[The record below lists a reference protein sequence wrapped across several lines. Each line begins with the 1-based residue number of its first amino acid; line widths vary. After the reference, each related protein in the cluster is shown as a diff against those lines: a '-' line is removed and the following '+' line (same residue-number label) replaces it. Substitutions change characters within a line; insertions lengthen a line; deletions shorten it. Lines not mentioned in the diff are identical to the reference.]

1 MLPTPVEFSP
11 VKILIALGENKI
23 KPSSS
28 FRSLPESEGAY
39 VSHRSSIGFPLLHT
53 EGAQGFSRLSPRS
66 VVSREAGPLSPAV
79 VKSSAL
85 SLRGTLPSYQLHC
98 LSGLGFPKHRCPAS
112 PGRPPLGVDPDP
124 LQCAPSRETGWS
136 RAPAE
141 VPAGSLLESS
151 RPAQPARCGPCRP
164 PTHPTSSPIPWEQV
178 GLKRSA
184 RGGRVAL
191 THPEDEVESEEQ
203 ILDALGAS
211 FDRHGGE
218 LG

>member
-98 LSGLGFPKHRCPAS
+98 LSGLAFPKHGCPAS

-141 VPAGSLLESS
+141 VPAGSLLRVLPPCPACPVRSVPAPEAPHLLADPLGTGGPEKERAR
-151 RPAQPARCGPCRP
+151 RPCGA
-164 PTHPTSSPIPWEQV
+164 HSP
-178 GLKRSA
+178 R
-184 RGGRVAL
+184 R
-191 THPEDEVESEEQ
+191 
-203 ILDALGAS
+203 
-211 FDRHGGE
+211 
-218 LG
+218 